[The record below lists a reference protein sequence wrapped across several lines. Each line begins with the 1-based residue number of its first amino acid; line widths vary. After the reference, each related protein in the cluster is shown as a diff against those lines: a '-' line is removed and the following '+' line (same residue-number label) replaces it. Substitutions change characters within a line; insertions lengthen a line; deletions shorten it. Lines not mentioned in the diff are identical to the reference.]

1 MEEVLRQYELIMIGF
16 CASITFYG
24 FFSKTDRQKKRI
36 LCLMEISCVLLLL
49 SDYQV
54 YLFRDT
60 EGEKAFWVLRICKF
74 LVFLMS
80 ILIAHIFNR
89 YLINFYLNE
98 VKLISV
104 PKRLKAGEILAFI
117 GEALIIVSQFT
128 GLYYTFDE
136 RNQYHRSKYY
146 VICYLIPIMIW
157 LLQFSVI
164 FQYRKKYDRNLS
176 TALMLVPALPT
187 VAAGVQ
193 LFMQGMPFINLT
205 IVSLVIMLR
214 VFEVRNT
221 NWKIALA
228 NQREKALMQEE
239 QENMRSMMEQT
250 SYALA
255 EAIEAKDK
263 YTHGHSSRVAKYSEM
278 IAELAGKDEK
288 ERQNIYL
295 AGLLHDVGKIG
306 IPEGIINKDSKL
318 TDEEYAIIKTHPVI
332 GNQILQKIKKNP
344 DLSIGAHYHHERYD
358 GRGYPEGL
366 KEKEI
371 PEIARIIAVADAYDA
386 MTSKR
391 SYRDPLPQE
400 VVRNEIVKGKGSQF
414 DPVFAEIMLELIDK
428 DTEYAMKE
436 QEEKVVIWRKA
447 E

>member
-1 MEEVLRQYELIMIGF
+1 MNALREYELILREYELIVSGF
-16 CASITFYG
+16 CASIMFFG
-24 FFSKTDRQKKRI
+24 FFSKVEKHKKRV
-36 LCLMEISCVLLLL
+36 LLWMEIGSVLLLMA
-49 SDYQV
+49 DYQV

-60 EGEKAFWVLRICKF
+60 AGEKAFWDLRICKF
-74 LVFLMS
+74 IVFFMS
-80 ILIAHIFNR
+80 VFIVHMFNR
-89 YLINFYLNE
+89 YLMNFYLHE
-98 VKLISV
+98 VKLFSV
-104 PKRLKAGEILAFI
+104 PKRLKAAEILAFT
-117 GEALIIVSQFT
+117 GEALVIISQFT

-136 RNQYHRSKYY
+136 ANHYHREKYY
-146 VICYLIPIMIW
+146 IISYLIPVMMW

-164 FQYRKKYDRNLS
+164 FQYRKKYDKKFAI
-176 TALMLVPALPT
+176 ALMLVPVLPL
-187 VAAGVQ
+187 VAACIQ
-193 LFMQGMPFINLT
+193 LFMQGMPLINLT
-205 IVSLVIMLR
+205 IVGLVIMLR

-221 NWKIALA
+221 NWKITLA
-228 NQREKALMQEE
+228 NQREKQLLREE
-239 QENMRSMMEQT
+239 QANMRSMMEET

-255 EAIEAKDK
+255 EAIEAKDE
-263 YTHGHSSRVAKYSEM
+263 YTHGHSSRVAQYSEM

-366 KEKEI
+366 KGEEI

-391 SYRDPLPQE
+391 SYRDILPQE
-400 VVRNEIVKGKGSQF
+400 VVRNEIVKGKGTQF
-414 DPVFAEIMLELIDK
+414 DPEFAEIMLTLIDK
-428 DTEYAMKE
+428 DTEYSMKE
-436 QEEKVVIWRKA
+436 K
-447 E
+447 

>member
-1 MEEVLRQYELIMIGF
+1 MEFLRECELILIGF

-24 FFSKTDRQKKRI
+24 LFSKIEKIKKKI
-36 LCLMEISCVLLLL
+36 LFFMEIASLLLL
-49 SDYQV
+49 MSDYQV
-54 YLFRDT
+54 YMFRDVQ
-60 EGEKAFWVLRICKF
+60 GEHAFWILRICKF
-74 LVFLMS
+74 IVFFMS
-80 ILIAHIFNR
+80 IFIVHMFNR
-89 YLINFYLNE
+89 YLVNFYLNE
-98 VKLISV
+98 VKLLSV
-104 PKRLKAGEILAFI
+104 PKRLKAGEIMAFT
-117 GEALIIVSQFT
+117 GEALVIVSQFT

-136 RNQYHRSKYY
+136 ANHYHREKLY
-146 VICYLIPIMIW
+146 VICYLIPVIIW

-164 FQYRKKYDRNLS
+164 FQYRKKCDSELS
-176 TALMLVPALPT
+176 DALMLVPTLPT
-187 VAAGVQ
+187 IAAGVQ
-193 LFMQGMPFINLT
+193 LFMQGMPLINLT
-205 IVSLVIMLR
+205 IVGLVITLR

-221 NWKIALA
+221 NQKIILS
-228 NQREKALMQEE
+228 NQREKKLLKEE
-239 QENMRSMMEQT
+239 QETMRSMMEET

-255 EAIEAKDK
+255 EAIEAKDR
-263 YTHGHSSRVAKYSEM
+263 YTHGHSFRVAQYSEM
-278 IAELAGKDEK
+278 IAQLAGKDEK

-366 KEKEI
+366 KAEEI

-391 SYRDPLPQE
+391 SYRDPLPQQ
-400 VVRNEIVKGKGSQF
+400 VVRDEIVKGKGTQF
-414 DPVFAEIMLELIDK
+414 DPRFAEIMLAMIDH
-428 DTEYAMKE
+428 DTEYTMKE
-436 QEEKVVIWRKA
+436 K
-447 E
+447 

>member
-1 MEEVLRQYELIMIGF
+1 MEFLRELELILIGF

-24 FFSKTDRQKKRI
+24 VFSKTEKIKKQI
-36 LCLMEISCVLLLL
+36 LFFMEISSLLLLL

-54 YLFRDT
+54 YLFRDVP
-60 EGEKAFWVLRICKF
+60 GERAFWILRICKF
-74 LVFLMS
+74 LVFFMS
-80 ILIAHIFNR
+80 IFIVHGFNR
-89 YLINFYLNE
+89 YLAHLYVQE
-98 VKLISV
+98 VKLLSV
-104 PKRLKAGEILAFI
+104 PKRLRTGEVLAFI
-117 GEALIIVSQFT
+117 GEVLIIVSQFT

-136 RNQYHRSKYY
+136 ANHYHRQKCYAIS
-146 VICYLIPIMIW
+146 YLIPVMIW
-157 LLQFSVI
+157 ILQFSVI
-164 FQYRKKYDRNLS
+164 FQYRKKYDRKLS
-176 TALMLVPALPT
+176 FALMLVPILPT
-187 VAAGVQ
+187 AAAGIQ
-193 LFMQGMPFINLT
+193 LFMVGTPLINLT
-205 IVSLVIMLR
+205 IVGLVIMLR

-221 NWKIALA
+221 NRRIILA
-228 NQREKALMQEE
+228 NQRENALLREE
-239 QENMRSMMEQT
+239 QETMRSMMQET

-263 YTHGHSSRVAKYSEM
+263 YTHGHSSRVANYSEM
-278 IAELAGKDEK
+278 IAERAGKDEK
-288 ERQNIYL
+288 KRQNIYL

-306 IPEGIINKDSKL
+306 IPESIINKDSKL

-366 KEKEI
+366 KGEEI

-391 SYRDPLPQE
+391 SYRDTLPQE
-400 VVRNEIVKGKGSQF
+400 VVRNEIVKGKGTQF
-414 DPVFAEIMLELIDK
+414 DPQFAEIMLTLIDE

-436 QEEKVVIWRKA
+436 Q
-447 E
+447 

>member
-1 MEEVLRQYELIMIGF
+1 MEILREYELILIGF

-24 FFSKTDRQKKRI
+24 FFSKTEKTKKKI
-36 LCLMEISCVLLLL
+36 LFFMEISSVLLLL

-54 YLFRDT
+54 YLFRDA
-60 EGEKAFWVLRICKF
+60 EGQKAFWILRICKF
-74 LVFLMS
+74 LVFFMS
-80 ILIAHIFNR
+80 IFIVHVFNR
-89 YLINFYLNE
+89 YLINLYLQE
-98 VKLISV
+98 VKLLSV
-104 PKRLKAGEILAFI
+104 PKRLKTGEVLAFA
-117 GEALIIVSQFT
+117 GEALLVISQFT

-136 RNQYHRSKYY
+136 ANHYHREKYY
-146 VICYLIPIMIW
+146 IISYLIPVMIW
-157 LLQFSVI
+157 ILQFSVI
-164 FQYRKKYDRNLS
+164 FQYRRKYDKKLS
-176 TALMLVPALPT
+176 SALMLVPILPT
-187 VAAGVQ
+187 VAAGIQ
-193 LFMQGMPFINLT
+193 LFMVGTPLINLT
-205 IVSLVIMLR
+205 IVGLVIMLR

-221 NWKIALA
+221 NWKITLA
-228 NQREKALMQEE
+228 NQREKALLKEE
-239 QENMRSMMEQT
+239 QETMRSMMEET

-263 YTHGHSSRVAKYSEM
+263 YTHGHSSRVAQYSEM
-278 IAELAGKDEK
+278 IAKLVGKDEK

-306 IPEGIINKDSKL
+306 IPESIINKDSKL
-318 TDEEYAIIKTHPVI
+318 TDEEYAIIKTHPVM

-366 KEKEI
+366 KGEEI

-400 VVRNEIVKGKGSQF
+400 VVREEIVKGKGTQF
-414 DPVFAEIMLELIDK
+414 DPEFAEIMLSLIDK
-428 DTEYAMKE
+428 DTEYTMKE
-436 QEEKVVIWRKA
+436 S
-447 E
+447 